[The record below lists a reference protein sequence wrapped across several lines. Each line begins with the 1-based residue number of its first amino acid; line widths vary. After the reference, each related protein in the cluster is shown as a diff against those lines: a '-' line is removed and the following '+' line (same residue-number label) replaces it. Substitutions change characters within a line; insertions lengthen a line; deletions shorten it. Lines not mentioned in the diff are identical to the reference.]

1 MKIVLFFNLRNKL
14 AFGLCFQS
22 LQAFLYVKVE
32 VAFRHTSDGVSKPFD
47 LKPMIIWSS
56 LTCN

>member
-32 VAFRHTSDGVSKPFD
+32 VAFVIQAMVLVNLS
-47 LKPMIIWSS
+47 I
-56 LTCN
+56 